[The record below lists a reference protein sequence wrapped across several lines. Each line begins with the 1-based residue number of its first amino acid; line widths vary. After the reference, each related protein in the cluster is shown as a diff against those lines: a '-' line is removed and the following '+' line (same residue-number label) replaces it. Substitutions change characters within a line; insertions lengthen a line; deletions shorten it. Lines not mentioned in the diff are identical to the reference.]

1 MSQSSRS
8 GSARVK
14 ASGGWARHFDGW
26 QPAALAVLIAGG
38 AALLAVPRPVEPV
51 DVPLP
56 LADGRALT
64 RVVEADAARAAALEA
79 PRQDQRPARELDVDV
94 RELGSAIR
102 AFGQVDAKPERPEA
116 ELAAARR
123 RILAA
128 VPPALTRGVDEVL
141 HLRAFQQ
148 RAFIRAAR
156 RWEATGEVT
165 EDLLALGG
173 DFPELA
179 RRSGWAAPDSRRLA
193 MDDVVLAVLFKK
205 RWNRVAN
212 LQSAPFA
219 PTLDEE
225 RVFYRFLITHP
236 LPEALPGGLRPAA
249 ARVAIERSADEYRLK
264 KVTELA
270 AIDPDY
276 PRELARG
283 VLLYRLGK
291 TEAAVEAFRRHLDAK
306 PDGAH
311 ALRANNY
318 LRAALERASAG
329 L

>member
-8 GSARVK
+8 GSTPVKPSATPEAR
-14 ASGGWARHFDGW
+14 ARGWARHFEGW
-26 QPAALAVLIAGG
+26 QPALLAVFIAAGV
-38 AALLAVPRPVEPV
+38 ALLAVPRSVEPT

-56 LADGRALT
+56 LADGRALA
-64 RVVEADAARAAALEA
+64 RVVEADAARAAALDA
-79 PRQDQRPARELDVDV
+79 PGQDQRPAKELDVDI

-102 AFGQVDAKPERPEA
+102 AFGLADAKPERPEA

-128 VPPALTRGVDEVL
+128 VPPALARGVDEVL
-141 HLRAFQQ
+141 HLRSFQQ
-148 RAFIRAAR
+148 RAFLQAAR

-193 MDDVVLAVLFKK
+193 MDGVVLAVLFKK
-205 RWNRVAN
+205 RWNRVAS
-212 LQSAPFA
+212 LQGAPFE

-225 RVFYRFLITHP
+225 RAFYSFLITHP
-236 LPEALPGGLRPAA
+236 AT
-249 ARVAIERSADEYRLK
+249 ARSVDEYRLK
-264 KVTELA
+264 KVNELA

-291 TEAAVEAFRRHLDAK
+291 PEAAVEAFRRHLDAR

-311 ALRANNY
+311 ALRATNY
-318 LRAALERASAG
+318 LRAALERASDG